1 MGTIKNMKDIQS
13 LEQSFAYMFR
23 GPYIS
28 IEYYRGWFQD
38 FAGLCVEIDAVLGK
52 HKSWF
57 RWLQIKEKFGSCRM
71 YYSLVPDDF
80 NEDLDEDDQETE
92 FQEDLVRIR
101 AGVGQVVDY
110 ATRQMKNKCCV
121 CGEFGV
127 VDHNNNWLVTLC
139 NYHLPAARVDR
150 GDMRPLYELTAVPA
164 TPRDVAVWRPS

>member
-57 RWLQIKEKFGSCRM
+57 RWVQVKEKFGGCRM
-71 YYSLVPDDF
+71 HYSLRPDDF
-80 NEDLDEDDQETE
+80 DDDLYEDEQVTE
-92 FQEDLVRIR
+92 FPEDLVRIK
-101 AGVGQVVDY
+101 AGVRQVVDY
-110 ATRQMKNKCCV
+110 AARQMSEKCCV
-121 CGEFGV
+121 CGEFAIVG
-127 VDHNNNWLVTLC
+127 HHGAMLATLC
-139 NYHLPAARVDR
+139 NSHIPAARAAR
-150 GDMRPLYELTAVPA
+150 GDTRPLYELTAVPA
-164 TPRDVAVWRPS
+164 TPRDVEVWRPS